1 MATLAVTDVVR
12 AGVVADGAAAAGGGD
27 AFPNTGAEIL
37 VVKNGGVGSI
47 NVTLVTQATVDG
59 NAVADPVVAV
69 GAGVTKAIGPFPR
82 YIFGDA
88 TGLVQ
93 VTYSGVTSVTVKVL
107 KVTPAGA

>member
-1 MATLAVTDVVR
+1 MATLVAVDISR

-27 AFPNTGAEIL
+27 AFLNTGAEIL
-37 VVKNGGVGSI
+37 VIKNGSVSSI

-69 GAGVTKAIGPFPR
+69 AAGVTKAIGPFPR

-88 TGLVQ
+88 NGLVQ
-93 VTYSGVTSVTVKVL
+93 VTYSAVTSLTVKVL
-107 KVTPAGA
+107 RLTPAGS